1 MKPPKETRRVEGR
14 GRPEDGLSERT
25 EDRTQ
30 SRKLLPPSLA
40 RVHEAASRD
49 KKTRFTALLHHVNVE
64 ALGRAFGRL
73 KRGAA
78 AGVDGETVATYEQGL
93 SEKLQDLCDRIH
105 RGWDR
110 AEPVRRVYIPK
121 PDGGQRPLG
130 IPALEDKIV
139 QGAVAEV
146 LSAIYEV
153 DFVGFSYGFRPGRSP
168 HLALRALHTA
178 LMTQY
183 VNWVLDADIR
193 RFFDSVNHEWL
204 LRMLAHRV
212 ADRRVLGLIRGWLR
226 AGVLDGNAW
235 SETVEGTPQGAGI
248 SPLLA
253 NVFLHYV
260 LDLWVHR
267 WRKRYARGRVVIVR
281 YADDFVMGFQYETDA
296 RKMLADLRERLAAV
310 GLMLHENKTRLLEFG
325 KLSSHLRQA
334 RGDRRPETFA
344 FLGFTH
350 YCARSR
356 DGRFVVKRRTDR
368 KRLTRKLHTVRTDQR
383 RRMHAPLPEQHRWLC
398 SVLRGHYRYYGL
410 PSNWHAMNAFY
421 DEVRRGW
428 YRALRRRSQRG
439 LTWER
444 FNQWLTRFPLPRAHI
459 GHTREALAG

>member
-1 MKPPKETRRVEGR
+1 
-14 GRPEDGLSERT
+14 
-25 EDRTQ
+25 
-30 SRKLLPPSLA
+30 
-40 RVHEAASRD
+40 
-49 KKTRFTALLHHVNVE
+49 VNVE
-64 ALGRAFGRL
+64 ALGRAFARL
-73 KRGAA
+73 KRRAA
-78 AGVDGETVATYEQGL
+78 AGVDGETVATYAQGL
-93 SEKLQDLCDRIH
+93 SEQLQALCDRVH
-105 RGWDR
+105 RGR
-110 AEPVRRVYIPK
+110 YRPMPVRRVYIPK

-130 IPALEDKIV
+130 IPALEDKMV

-168 HLALRALHTA
+168 HRALRALHTA

-212 ADRRVLGLIRGWLR
+212 ADPRVLGLIRGWLQ
-226 AGVLDGNAW
+226 AGVLEGNVW

-253 NVFLHYV
+253 NVFRHYV
-260 LDLWVHR
+260 LDLWVHQ
-267 WRKRYARGRVVIVR
+267 WRTRHTHGRVVIVR
-281 YADDFVMGFQYETDA
+281 YADDFVMGFQYEADA
-296 RKMLADLRERLAAV
+296 QKMRVALRERLAAF
-310 GLMLHENKTRLLEFG
+310 GLMLHEEKTRLLEFG
-325 KLSSHLRQA
+325 RLSTEQRKA

-368 KRLTRKLHTVRTDQR
+368 KRLTRKLHTVRTAQR
-383 RRMHAPLPEQHRWLC
+383 RRMHTPLSAQHRWLC
-398 SVLRGHYRYYGL
+398 GVLRGHYRYYGL
-410 PSNWHAMNAFY
+410 PSNFQALDGFY
-421 DEVRRGW
+421 REVCRGW
-428 YRALRRRSQRG
+428 FRALRRRSQRR
-439 LTWER
+439 LTWGR
-444 FNQWLTRFPLPRAHI
+444 FNQWLDRFPLPRARI
-459 GHTREALAG
+459 SHTREALAG

>member
-1 MKPPKETRRVEGR
+1 MKGR
-14 GRPEDGLSERT
+14 GRPEDGLSERR

-30 SRKLLPPSLA
+30 SRTRLPPALT

-49 KKTRFTALLHHVNVE
+49 KHTRFTALLHHVTVE
-64 ALGRAFGRL
+64 ALTRAFGRL
-73 KRGAA
+73 RRGAA
-78 AGVDGETVATYEQGL
+78 AGVDGETVASYEQGL
-93 SEKLQDLCDRIH
+93 SEKLQALCARVH
-105 RGWDR
+105 RGGYR
-110 AEPVRRVYIPK
+110 PEPVRRVYIPK

-153 DFVGFSYGFRPGRSP
+153 DFMGSSYGFRPGRHP
-168 HLALRALHTA
+168 HQALRALHTA
-178 LMTQY
+178 FMTQY

-193 RFFDSVNHEWL
+193 CFFDSVNHEWL

-212 ADRRVLGLIRGWLR
+212 AAPRILELIRGWLR
-226 AGVLDGNAW
+226 AGVLEGNVW

-260 LDLWVHR
+260 LDLWVHQ
-267 WRKRYARGRVVIVR
+267 WRRRHARGRVIIVR
-281 YADDFVMGFQYETDA
+281 YADDCVMGFEYDTDA
-296 RKMLADLRERLAAV
+296 QQMLVALRTRLV
-310 GLMLHENKTRLLEFG
+310 TFGLTLHDDKTRLLEFG
-325 KLSSHLRQA
+325 RLSTERREA

-356 DGRFVVKRRTDR
+356 DGRFVVKRRTDH
-368 KRLTRKLHTVRTDQR
+368 KRLTRKLHTVRAEQR
-383 RRMHAPLPEQHRWLC
+383 RRMHAPLPDQHRRLC

-410 PSNWHAMNAFY
+410 PSNWHAMDGFY

-428 YRALRRRSQRG
+428 FRALRRRSQRH
-439 LTWER
+439 LTWDR
-444 FNQWLTRFPLPRAHI
+444 FNRWLDRFPLPRARI
-459 GHTREALAG
+459 FHTREVLAG

>member
-1 MKPPKETRRVEGR
+1 VRVR
-14 GRPEDGLSERT
+14 
-25 EDRTQ
+25 
-30 SRKLLPPSLA
+30 
-40 RVHEAASRD
+40 EAASKD

-64 ALGRAFGRL
+64 ALTRAFGRL
-73 KRGAA
+73 KRHPA

-93 SEKLQDLCDRIH
+93 PGKLQDLCDRVH
-105 RGWDR
+105 RGRFR
-110 AEPVRRVYIPK
+110 ALPVRRVYIPK

-130 IPALEDKIV
+130 IPALEDKMV

-212 ADRRVLGLIRGWLR
+212 ADPRILGLIRGWLG
-226 AGVLDGNAW
+226 AGVLDGHVW

-253 NVFLHYV
+253 NIFLHYV
-260 LDLWVHR
+260 LDVWVHQ
-267 WRKRYARGRVVIVR
+267 WRNRHAHGRVVIVR
-281 YADDFVMGFQYETDA
+281 YADDFVMGFQYEADA
-296 RKMLADLRERLAAV
+296 RKMRVDLRERLAAF
-310 GLMLHENKTRLLEFG
+310 GLMLHEEKTRLLEFG
-325 KLSSHLRQA
+325 RLSTERREA

-368 KRLTRKLHTVRTDQR
+368 KRLTRKLHTVRTEQR
-383 RRMHAPLPEQHRWLC
+383 RRMHAPLPDQHRWLC

-410 PSNWHAMNAFY
+410 PSNWHALDGFY

-428 YRALRRRSQRG
+428 FRALRRRSQRR
-439 LTWER
+439 LTWDR
-444 FNQWLTRFPLPRAHI
+444 FNQWLACFPLPRAHI
-459 GHTREALAG
+459 FHTREPLAG

>member
-1 MKPPKETRRVEGR
+1 MEGR
-14 GRPEDGLSERT
+14 GRPEDGFGERT

-30 SRKLLPPSLA
+30 SRKLLPPSLV

-49 KKTRFTALLHHVNVE
+49 RKTRFTALLHHVNVE
-64 ALGRAFGRL
+64 ALERAFGRL
-73 KRGAA
+73 KRSAA

-93 SEKLQDLCDRIH
+93 SEKLQDLCDRVH
-105 RGWDR
+105 RGR
-110 AEPVRRVYIPK
+110 YRPEPVRRVYIPK
-121 PDGGQRPLG
+121 SDGGQRPLG

-146 LSAIYEV
+146 LSVIYEV

-168 HLALRALHTA
+168 HQALRALHTA

-212 ADRRVLGLIRGWLR
+212 ADPRVLGLIRGWLR
-226 AGVLDGNAW
+226 AGVLDGNVW
-235 SETVEGTPQGAGI
+235 SDTVEGTPQGAGI

-260 LDLWVHR
+260 LDLWVHQ
-267 WRKRYARGRVVIVR
+267 WRKRHPHGRAVIVR
-281 YADDFVMGFQYETDA
+281 YADDFVMGFQYEADA
-296 RKMLADLRERLAAV
+296 RKMVVALRERLAGF
-310 GLMLHENKTRLLEFG
+310 GLTLHEDKTRLIEFG
-325 KLSSHLRQA
+325 RLSTERRQA

-356 DGRFVVKRRTDR
+356 EGRFVVKRRTDR
-368 KRLTRKLHTVRTDQR
+368 KRLTRKLHTVRADQR
-383 RRMHAPLPEQHRWLC
+383 RRMHTPLPDQHRWLC

-410 PSNWHAMNAFY
+410 PSNWHALDGFY
-421 DEVRRGW
+421 DEVCRGW
-428 YRALRRRSQRG
+428 FRALRRRSQRG
-439 LTWER
+439 LTWDR
-444 FNQWLTRFPLPRAHI
+444 FNQWLARFPLPRARI
-459 GHTREALAG
+459 SHTREALAG

>member
-1 MKPPKETRRVEGR
+1 MEGR
-14 GRPEDGLSERT
+14 GRPEDGRNGRT

-30 SRKLLPPSLA
+30 SRTLLPPTLV

-64 ALGRAFGRL
+64 ALERAFGRL
-73 KRGAA
+73 KRNAA
-78 AGVDGETVATYEQGL
+78 VGVDGETVETYEQGL
-93 SEKLQDLCDRIH
+93 SEKLQDLCDRLH
-105 RGWDR
+105 RGR
-110 AEPVRRVYIPK
+110 YRPEPVRRVYIPK

-130 IPALEDKIV
+130 IPALEDKMV

-212 ADRRVLGLIRGWLR
+212 ADPRILGLVRGWLR
-226 AGVLDGNAW
+226 AGVLDGNVW

-260 LDLWVHR
+260 LDLWVHQ
-267 WRKRYARGRVVIVR
+267 WRKRHARGRAVIVR
-281 YADDFVMGFQYETDA
+281 YADD
-296 RKMLADLRERLAAV
+296 
-310 GLMLHENKTRLLEFG
+310 
-325 KLSSHLRQA
+325 
-334 RGDRRPETFA
+334 
-344 FLGFTH
+344 
-350 YCARSR
+350 CAP
-356 DGRFVVKRRTDR
+356 
-368 KRLTRKLHTVRTDQR
+368 R
-383 RRMHAPLPEQHRWLC
+383 RRGEETVM
-398 SVLRGHYRYYGL
+398 
-410 PSNWHAMNAFY
+410 
-421 DEVRRGW
+421 
-428 YRALRRRSQRG
+428 
-439 LTWER
+439 
-444 FNQWLTRFPLPRAHI
+444 
-459 GHTREALAG
+459 

>member
-1 MKPPKETRRVEGR
+1 MEGR

-30 SRKLLPPSLA
+30 CRTLLPPSLA

-49 KKTRFTALLHHVNVE
+49 KRIRFTALLHHVNVE
-64 ALGRAFGRL
+64 ALGRAFARL
-73 KRGAA
+73 KRSAA
-78 AGVDGETVATYEQGL
+78 AGVDGETVATYEWGL
-93 SEKLQDLCDRIH
+93 SEKLQALCDRVH
-105 RGWDR
+105 RR
-110 AEPVRRVYIPK
+110 RYRPEPVRRVYIPK

-168 HLALRALHTA
+168 HRALRALHTA

-212 ADRRVLGLIRGWLR
+212 ADPRVLGLIRGWLQ
-226 AGVLDGNAW
+226 AGVLEGNVW

-260 LDLWVHR
+260 LDLWVHQ
-267 WRKRYARGRVVIVR
+267 WRKRHTHGRVVIVR
-281 YADDFVMGFQYETDA
+281 YADDFVMGFQYEADA
-296 RKMLADLRERLAAV
+296 QKMRVALRERLAAF
-310 GLMLHENKTRLLEFG
+310 GLMLHEEKTRLLEFG
-325 KLSSHLRQA
+325 RLSAEQRKA
-334 RGDRRPETFA
+334 RGDRRPATFA

-350 YCARSR
+350 YCAWSR

-368 KRLTRKLHTVRTDQR
+368 LRLTRKLHTVRTAQR
-383 RRMHAPLPEQHRWLC
+383 RRMHTPLPEQHRWLC
-398 SVLRGHYRYYGL
+398 SVLRGHYRYFGL
-410 PSNWHAMNAFY
+410 PSNSQALDGFY
-421 DEVRRGW
+421 REVCRGW
-428 YRALRRRSQRG
+428 FRALRRRSQRQ
-439 LTWER
+439 LTWDR
-444 FNQWLTRFPLPRAHI
+444 FHQWLDRFPLPRARI
-459 GHTREALAG
+459 SHTREALAG